1 MSLSGSLYRTTS
13 SSSHRQLAA
22 RSLCVFLYPTTP
34 SPYKTPF
41 KEREYSV
48 QGRQLRRPRVA
59 AQSPQFKMESFFIT
73 ALVRAGTCS
82 AHSTWKT
89 TRRPSSI
96 SNEHHK
102 ARRKPLSGGNT
113 SRQFSSKRSKKEL
126 DEETDV
132 PIAEP
137 QLPRQELSREELRDL
152 VDVYGEFKRK
162 FKEKEP
168 ENEPPDEEPIPGPEA
183 VHPGIKDTF
192 YFTDNEARVGL
203 HHNMAIENLIHEL
216 KVHLDNRKTSLDVV
230 WDAYHKLPAP
240 RANYLSLKVLGRLL
254 WHMGVTKN
262 REEIVMLRYMSI
274 IEDMQAA
281 RKHISVKDWNTGIS
295 LVGRSMGKITAENVE
310 HSMRIWKDM
319 EKNAGIMGD
328 HATFSILFDLAVKSE
343 QYVLAE
349 MIEQEARARNVKF
362 DRVSLMAR
370 IYYQGV
376 RGDGMGVR
384 RAYSDMVDAGEIV
397 DTVVL
402 TNVVTS
408 LINAGELPAAE
419 MTFERMK
426 RLHASKQGAT
436 LPPDDWYEER
446 ALQDI
451 LRDAADQFR
460 NDVEGRLN
468 FQEASPIAPNW
479 RTYRAFIQ
487 HHTTYTGDYDQVKK
501 LIEDMQVY
509 GIRLN
514 GPIYYCIFHGFLK
527 HGGVRYSRWPLK
539 LLEGFWERY
548 LRGVQDSPDEFFH
561 GHGLAL
567 LVIKAF
573 AKCAGRQ
580 RASEIWADLRSR
592 WHPPDKTLRAVN
604 DVLESTAQLEKRS
617 RWER

>member
-1 MSLSGSLYRTTS
+1 MDN
-13 SSSHRQLAA
+13 
-22 RSLCVFLYPTTP
+22 
-34 SPYKTPF
+34 
-41 KEREYSV
+41 
-48 QGRQLRRPRVA
+48 
-59 AQSPQFKMESFFIT
+59 FFIT

-82 AHSTWKT
+82 AHSTWKA
-89 TRRPSSI
+89 TRNASSI
-96 SNEHHK
+96 PKEHYK
-102 ARRKPLSGGNT
+102 PRRKTSSGGKT
-113 SRQFSSKRSKKEL
+113 RRQFSSKRSKKEL
-126 DEETDV
+126 EEELDA

-137 QLPRQELSREELRDL
+137 QLPKQELSREELRGL
-152 VDVYGEFKRK
+152 VDIYGEFKRQ
-162 FKEKEP
+162 FKETEP
-168 ENEPPDEEPIPGPEA
+168 EDEPLDEEPMAKPES

-203 HHNMAIENLIHEL
+203 HQNMAIENIIHEL

-230 WDAYHKLPAP
+230 WGAYHRLPAP
-240 RANYLSLKVLGRLL
+240 RANYLSLKMLGRLL
-254 WHMGVTKN
+254 WHMGITKN
-262 REEIVMLRYMSI
+262 REEIIMLRYMSV

-281 RKHISVKDWNTGIS
+281 GKHVSVKDWNTAIS
-295 LVGRSMGKITAENVE
+295 LVGRSMGKITAEDVE
-310 HSMRIWKDM
+310 HSIKIWKDM

-349 MIEQEARARNVKF
+349 MIEKEAQARNLKF

-397 DTVVL
+397 DTFVL
-402 TNVVTS
+402 TNVIAS

-436 LPPDDWYEER
+436 LPPDEWYEER

-451 LRDAADQFR
+451 LRDAADRFR
-460 NDVEGRLN
+460 SDVDGRLN

-501 LIEDMQVY
+501 LIEEMQEY

-527 HGGVRYSRWPLK
+527 HGGVRYSRWRLT

-548 LRGVQDSPDEFFH
+548 LRGVQDNPDEFFH

-580 RASEIWADLRSR
+580 RASEIWTDLRNR

-604 DVLESTAQLEKRS
+604 DVLYSTAQLEKRS